1 MEKTEM
7 MKQIEREAELTATIQ
22 TGTYDE
28 LPRWWYVLELE
39 RRLEKMQS
47 KAEAYDRLMSGGKKT
62 PKEVANFLGNPI
74 AMDRV
79 GAWYEYKSKPLIGEG
94 YCEDMWVSDLT
105 GNDYVRLISVQ
116 IDFTGDW
123 KDSLTMPDGWRE
135 K

>member
-1 MEKTEM
+1 MEKREL
-7 MKQIEREAELTATIQ
+7 MKRYEETTYLDDDPQALIQIIEYLKDCIQ
-22 TGTYDE
+22 EYKT
-28 LPRWWYVLELE
+28 
-39 RRLEKMQS
+39 
-47 KAEAYDRLMSGGKKT
+47 KAEAYDLIMSGGKKT

-74 AMDRV
+74 AMDGG

-116 IDFTGDW
+116 IDFNGDW
-123 KDSLTMPDGWRE
+123 TTSLTLPDGWEE